1 VSSEDC
7 LFCKIVDGQVPSE
20 QVATADGIV
29 AFKDKF
35 PRAPVHVLIV
45 PVEHIESAHELDLDG
60 AHVDVL
66 TGCFRL
72 ARHIAE
78 EQGIADGYRITTN
91 IGRKGGQAIEH
102 LHFHV
107 IGGRQLGHI
116 DDRG

>member
-1 VSSEDC
+1 MSSRGC
-7 LFCKIVDGQVPSE
+7 LFCGIVAGQIPSE

-35 PRAPVHVLIV
+35 PRAPVHVLIA
-45 PVEHIESAHELDLDG
+45 PIEHIDSAHDLDLDG
-60 AHVDVL
+60 THADVL
-66 TGCFRL
+66 TRCFRL
-72 ARHIAE
+72 ARLVAE
-78 EQGIADGYRITTN
+78 EQGIADGYRIATN
-91 IGRKGGQAIEH
+91 IGRKGGQAIGH